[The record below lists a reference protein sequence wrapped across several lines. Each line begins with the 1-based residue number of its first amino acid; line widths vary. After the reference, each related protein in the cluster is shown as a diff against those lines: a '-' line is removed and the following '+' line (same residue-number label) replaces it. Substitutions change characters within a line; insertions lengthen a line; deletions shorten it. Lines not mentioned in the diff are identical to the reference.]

1 MYICIY
7 VSHVCIYVYM
17 HPIYVYN
24 MCIAVHCMAL
34 PHDVEESCCQ
44 AHAWGLSPEDTQYT
58 LLYSIQLV
66 MFDLAVVCLITPETR
81 GSGQNNQRKN
91 ARANEVRYDPKG
103 LHCT

>member
-1 MYICIY
+1 MT
-7 VSHVCIYVYM
+7 
-17 HPIYVYN
+17 
-24 MCIAVHCMAL
+24 CIALHCIAL
-34 PHDVEESCCQ
+34 PHDVAETCRQ

-66 MFDLAVVCLITPETR
+66 MFDLAVVCLITPGTR
-81 GSGQNNQRKN
+81 GSVQNNQRKN